1 MVKQNECKFFRLD
14 FTCVCRWK
22 AKRSG
27 LKTSSEF
34 NRTGLR
40 CQNFLN
46 ISRKKKKKTLY
57 CSLFGFTE
65 GTTINMWHHKM
76 KCREFP
82 VYMKPKLVNY
92 RLTRLD
98 NYNLSNSH
106 RFCVHVACTVTSSHV
121 YDVIWCYVSFN
132 SRHRFT
138 LRNEAELKIS
148 NYSETGEGRRSVLW
162 RVGTS
167 PFIGIAVSSLT
178 CCWVTLTW
186 KREVIYTVGEKCPQ
200 RAVLLTECLS
210 EEETSAAAARK
221 PSTSLRRCS
230 VRAKAGINPV
240 FCAVSIKVLR

>member
-1 MVKQNECKFFRLD
+1 MSECINELAQRVNLKRKYKLSVQTNQIVKQNECKFFRLD

-46 ISRKKKKKTLY
+46 ISRKGNETTLKRCHPAESIPVIPVLSWTDGSLTIYHEIQNYSKTLY

-98 NYNLSNSH
+98 NYNL
-106 RFCVHVACTVTSSHV
+106 
-121 YDVIWCYVSFN
+121 
-132 SRHRFT
+132 
-138 LRNEAELKIS
+138 
-148 NYSETGEGRRSVLW
+148 
-162 RVGTS
+162 
-167 PFIGIAVSSLT
+167 
-178 CCWVTLTW
+178 
-186 KREVIYTVGEKCPQ
+186 
-200 RAVLLTECLS
+200 
-210 EEETSAAAARK
+210 
-221 PSTSLRRCS
+221 
-230 VRAKAGINPV
+230 
-240 FCAVSIKVLR
+240 